1 MGHNNPSIDA
11 GVPADLAR
19 LWRLSTSPRRGRPAE
34 LDVDRVVAAAVD
46 LADREGLDGVTLQK
60 VAQALGFTKMSLYR
74 HVGSKEELVELMA
87 DHATGSAPGLDADGW
102 RDGVHLWASALRARH
117 AEHPWLAD
125 VPVAG
130 PPRGPNAIGWMDAFL
145 RVLRDTGLDPA
156 TKAGV
161 LVVVSGYV
169 RNAIVQG
176 RQLAEGR
183 RDTGLS
189 QAEVEQHYGRALA
202 ALVDPERFP
211 EAALL
216 FTAGAFETEPGASP
230 EDQDFTFG
238 LDLILDG
245 VAAAIAGRAR

>member
-1 MGHNNPSIDA
+1 MGHIKPSTA
-11 GVPADLAR
+11 GEVPADLAR
-19 LWRLSTSPRRGRPAE
+19 LWRLSASARRGRPAE
-34 LDVDRVVAAAVD
+34 LDADRVVGAAVD

-87 DHATGSAPGLDADGW
+87 DHATGSVPGLDADSW
-102 RDGVHLWASALRARH
+102 RDGVHWWAAAIRARY
-117 AEHPWLAD
+117 AEHPWLVE
-125 VPVAG
+125 VPVVG

-145 RVLRDTGLDPA
+145 RVLRDTGLDPG

-169 RNAIVQG
+169 RNAIQQG
-176 RQLAEGR
+176 RQMAEGR
-183 RDTGLS
+183 HGTGLS
-189 QAEVEQHYGRALA
+189 QADTEHDYGRALA
-202 ALVDPERFP
+202 ALVHPERFP

-216 FTAGAFETEPGASP
+216 FKAGAFETEPGENP
-230 EDQDFTFG
+230 EDQDFVFG

-245 VAAAIAGRAR
+245 VEAAIARLNR